1 MQPAD
6 NPAGC
11 FALWNMENRTCS
23 ICGKE
28 QSLDK
33 DHFRWR
39 VQEGKGYF
47 TAECK
52 SCIRKAKQISQARAA
67 ERRQQELQK
76 VEQHGVDAFIRSTLH
91 GGSNI
96 PHTAE
101 LVERVFQYFGGV
113 GGFSSVLVKQYWD
126 SPPGGSARN
135 RLLETM
141 CRLVTKNV
149 ESGGAK
155 KPLQLWSEE
164 ELEQELEQRMAE
176 AVASFKGV
184 TIDAKEEETKRIA
197 VAEEAPESISASTAA
212 AIRDHEV
219 SARLLKRT
227 AKRDSGPEVGGV
239 ASLSPEPESGSD
251 SRQHGE

>member
-1 MQPAD
+1 M
-6 NPAGC
+6 NT
-11 FALWNMENRTCS
+11 RTCS
-23 ICGKE
+23 ICGKDKP
-28 QSLDK
+28 LDNEN
-33 DHFRWR
+33 FRWR
-39 VQEGKGYF
+39 VQDGKGYF
-47 TAECK
+47 TGECK
-52 SCIRKAKQISQARAA
+52 PCIRRAKEVSRAKAE
-67 ERRQQELQK
+67 ERRKKELQK
-76 VEQHGVDAFIRSTLH
+76 VEQFGVDVFLRSTIH

-149 ESGGAK
+149 DSGGAK

-176 AVASFKGV
+176 AVANFKGV
-184 TIDAKEEETKRIA
+184 TIDAEKAEPARIEARKET
-197 VAEEAPESISASTAA
+197 APEGISPEVAA
-212 AIRDHEV
+212 AVRDHEV
-219 SARLLKRT
+219 SERLLKRT
-227 AKRDSGPEVGGV
+227 PKRASGSEAGGS
-239 ASLSPEPESGSD
+239 ASLPPE
-251 SRQHGE
+251 

>member
-1 MQPAD
+1 M
-6 NPAGC
+6 NT
-11 FALWNMENRTCS
+11 RTCS
-23 ICGKE
+23 ICGNEKPLT
-28 QSLDK
+28 QDF
-33 DHFRWR
+33 FRWR
-39 VQEGKGYF
+39 VQDGKGYF

-52 SCIRKAKQISQARAA
+52 ECISKAKKVSRAKA
-67 ERRQQELQK
+67 DERRKQQLQK
-76 VEQHGVDAFIRSTLH
+76 VESLGVDAFIRATQH

-101 LVERVFQYFGGV
+101 VVERVFGYFGGV
-113 GGFSSVLVKQYWD
+113 GGFSAVLVKQYWD

-155 KPLQLWSEE
+155 KPLQLWSED

-176 AVASFKGV
+176 AVANFKGV
-184 TIDAKEEETKRIA
+184 TIDAEEVKPKRLTKKEA
-197 VAEEAPESISASTAA
+197 APESIPPSVAA
-212 AIRDHEV
+212 AVRNHEI

-227 AKRDSGPEVGGV
+227 AKRDSGEEARG
-239 ASLSPEPESGSD
+239 SSPVPTEPESGED
-251 SRQHGE
+251 T

>member
-1 MQPAD
+1 
-6 NPAGC
+6 
-11 FALWNMENRTCS
+11 MEQRTCS
-23 ICGKE
+23 ICGTDKP
-28 QSLDK
+28 LDGT
-33 DHFRWR
+33 HFRWR
-39 VQEGKGYF
+39 VQDGKGYF

-52 SCIRKAKQISQARAA
+52 DCIRKAKAVSRAKA
-67 ERRQQELQK
+67 DERRQKGLQK
-76 VEQHGVDAFIRSTLH
+76 IEQFGVDAFIKSTLH

-113 GGFSSVLVKQYWD
+113 GGFSAVLVKQYWD
-126 SPPGGSARN
+126 SPAGGSARS

-155 KPLQLWSEE
+155 KPLQFWTED

-176 AVASFKGV
+176 AVASFKGI
-184 TIDAKEEETKRIA
+184 TIDAKEEEPKRIA
-197 VAEEAPESISASTAA
+197 QEAPQSVPPSIAA

-227 AKRDSGPEVGGV
+227 SKRTAGSEAGGSKAV
-239 ASLSPEPESGSD
+239 QAEPESGE
-251 SRQHGE
+251 GA

>member
-1 MQPAD
+1 
-6 NPAGC
+6 
-11 FALWNMENRTCS
+11 MENRTCS
-23 ICGKE
+23 ICGTEKP
-28 QSLDK
+28 LNK
-33 DHFRWR
+33 ANFRWR
-39 VQEGKGYF
+39 VQDDKGYF

-52 SCIRKAKQISQARAA
+52 VCISRAKQISQERAA
-67 ERRQQELQK
+67 ARRQQELQRI
-76 VEQHGVDAFIRSTLH
+76 EQRGVDAFTRTVMH

-126 SPPGGSARN
+126 SPAGGSARS

-155 KPLQLWSEE
+155 KPLQLWTEE

-184 TIDAKEEETKRIA
+184 TIDATPEKEPKRI
-197 VAEEAPESISASTAA
+197 ESKEAAPKSISPSVAA

-227 AKRDSGPEVGGV
+227 PKRTAGPEDRGTPPLP
-239 ASLSPEPESGSD
+239 SESESGE
-251 SRQHGE
+251 GA

>member
-1 MQPAD
+1 MS
-6 NPAGC
+6 NK
-11 FALWNMENRTCS
+11 TCS

-28 QSLDK
+28 KPLNK
-33 DHFRWR
+33 DNFRWR
-39 VQEGKGYF
+39 VQDGNGYF

-52 SCIRKAKQISQARAA
+52 SCISAAKKISRQRAE
-67 ERRQQELQK
+67 ERRQKELQRI
-76 VEQHGVDAFIRSTLH
+76 EQHGVDAFIRSTVH

-113 GGFSSVLVKQYWD
+113 GGFSAVLVKQFWD

-135 RLLETM
+135 RLMETM

-164 ELEQELEQRMAE
+164 DLEKELEQRMAE
-176 AVASFKGV
+176 AVASFKGI
-184 TIDAKEEETKRIA
+184 TIDAEKEEPKRIA
-197 VAEEAPESISASTAA
+197 AKEEAPQGVPSSVAA

-219 SARLLKRT
+219 SARLLKRNPE
-227 AKRDSGPEVGGV
+227 RDSGSET
-239 ASLSPEPESGSD
+239 
-251 SRQHGE
+251 